1 MKILLMSNIK
11 SSLPFLIKM
20 NIAIVDIG
28 SNAIKYKIFDSKF
41 NLVEYYRHP
50 LRLGRDVFSNGYLE
64 QNTINEVIQLLEKY
78 LNIFIEKEIVEHHF
92 IATSAL
98 RDCKNSR
105 ELLSLLKDKNISVRI
120 ISGDTE
126 AALLAEYNK
135 NIKNS
140 AVIDIGGGSVEVC
153 INSEN
158 KIYTKSFQL
167 GAVRLLNMSPDS
179 KIAALNELKFWLS
192 QFSNI
197 NHIYGLGGNLRA
209 LMQVNALESV
219 MDASNFKH
227 NVDKYVKVPEEELVS
242 KHNIPKDRIDI
253 IPEALNL
260 YQLIINQ
267 LQSMKIENT
276 FWSISDG
283 LVKKIVKGQL

>member
-179 KIAALNELKFWLS
+179 KIAALNEFKFWLS

-209 LMQVNALESV
+209 LMQVNALENV

-227 NVDKYVKVPEEELVS
+227 HVDKYLKVPEEQLVS

>member
-50 LRLGRDVFSNGYLE
+50 LRLGRDVFSHGYLE
-64 QNTINEVIQLLEKY
+64 EKTINEVIELLEKY
-78 LNIFIEKEIVEHHF
+78 LNIFIEKGIVEHHF

-105 ELLSLLKDKNISVRI
+105 ELLSLLKDKNINVKI

-126 AALLAEYNK
+126 ASLLAEYNK
-135 NIKNS
+135 EIKNS

-158 KIYTKSFQL
+158 KIYAKSFQL
-167 GAVRLLNMSPDS
+167 GAVRLLNMSADT
-179 KIAALNELKFWLS
+179 KNAALNELKLWLS
-192 QFSNI
+192 QFLNI

-209 LMQVNALESV
+209 LMQVNTLDSV
-219 MDASNFKH
+219 IDASNFKH
-227 NVDKYVKVPEEELVS
+227 HVDKYLQVPEDQLIS
-242 KHNIPKDRIDI
+242 THNIPKDRVDI

-267 LQSMKIENT
+267 LQPIKIENT

>member
-179 KIAALNELKFWLS
+179 KIAALNEFKFWLS

-219 MDASNFKH
+219 MDGSNFKH
-227 NVDKYVKVPEEELVS
+227 HVDKYLKVPEEELVS

>member
-1 MKILLMSNIK
+1 
-11 SSLPFLIKM
+11 M

-98 RDCKNSR
+98 RDCKNSK

-158 KIYTKSFQL
+158 KIYAKSFQL

-209 LMQVNALESV
+209 LMQVNALENV
-219 MDASNFKH
+219 MDTSNFKH
-227 NVDKYVKVPEEELVS
+227 HVDKYLKVPEEQLVS

>member
-1 MKILLMSNIK
+1 
-11 SSLPFLIKM
+11 M

-98 RDCKNSR
+98 RDCKNSK

-158 KIYTKSFQL
+158 KIYAKSFQL

-209 LMQVNALESV
+209 LMQVNALENV

-227 NVDKYVKVPEEELVS
+227 HVDKYLKVPEEQLVS